1 MKTQEQIKQFI
12 VEKLKEK
19 GLALN
24 AASIA
29 IGKHGTYLF
38 QYINKSVPKRLPE
51 AQRKRLAN
59 LLDVLEQDLTDI
71 DLTDNGFEPLFIS
84 GINRAI
90 DKAAEVYQSLTS
102 SVKIDILDV
111 TACCGQG
118 NEISSENITGKWTM
132 SESDFRSISLTSN
145 PKNVKM
151 IKAVGDSM
159 AQTINDGDWC
169 LVDTSLNS
177 ATSDGIYLIRMS
189 TGLAIKRLQGGL
201 TDEIVVKSDNPIY
214 DPINA
219 KIANLR
225 IIGRVIYILNARKV

>member
-1 MKTQEQIKQFI
+1 MTNIQEIKQKVARLI
-12 VEKLKEK
+12 EEK
-19 GLALN
+19 GLSQNSVSLQM
-24 AASIA
+24 
-29 IGKHGTYLF
+29 GYERTYLTQF
-38 QYINKSVPKRLPE
+38 INRENPKRLSDK
-51 AQRKRLAN
+51 ARKRLSAI
-59 LLDVLEQDLTDI
+59 LEVPEQELTDE
-71 DLTDNGFEPLFIS
+71 DLSDNCFEPLFIS

-102 SVKIDILDV
+102 TVKIDILDV

-118 NEISSENITGKWTM
+118 NEIRSENITGKWTM

-219 KIANLR
+219 KIAELR

>member
-1 MKTQEQIKQFI
+1 MKTQEEVRKFV

-19 GLALN
+19 NIALN
-24 AASIA
+24 AASLA
-29 IGKHGTYLF
+29 IGANCTYLF
-38 QYINKSVPKRLPE
+38 QFTKRGRPKRLHEEFRKKLAAILEVPE
-51 AQRKRLAN
+51 Q
-59 LLDVLEQDLTDI
+59 ELTDK
-71 DLTDNGFEPLFIS
+71 DLSDNDFEPLFIS
-84 GINRAI
+84 GINRTI
-90 DKAAEVYQSLTS
+90 DKVSEIYQSFTS

-111 TACCGQG
+111 TACCGTG

-177 ATSDGIYLIRMS
+177 ATSDGIYLIRLS

-219 KIANLR
+219 KISDLR